1 MFCPKRMDRCLLSLV
16 AVLAG
21 LLLSAAVYAQ
31 GKVEYEIAFPNAAH
45 HEAEITVTF
54 TGAPTGKPL
63 EVWMSRSSPG
73 RYAIHEFAKNV
84 YSVKATDSSG
94 APLAITRPNPYQWNV
109 SGHKGTVRVSYTLF
123 ADYASGTY
131 SGIDNTHAHLNIPA
145 TFMWAKGMEEA
156 PIRVTFK
163 PLPNWKIGTQLAPTG
178 NPNVFTAPHMQY
190 FMDSPTELSNFFLRE
205 WKMTFGSKTYT
216 YRLVAHDTCA
226 DKDVDAFVEMLK
238 KMIPEHV
245 AVFGEPAPYDY
256 GTYTFI
262 SCYMPQVF
270 GDGMEHRNS
279 TSLTGTRSLSGGGRG
294 NLGTASHEFFH
305 SWNTE
310 RLRAQGIE
318 PFNFE
323 GANMSQGLWVG
334 EGFTQY
340 YGPLLLKRAG
350 FSDDLNYVRGLAG
363 TINNV
368 VNSPARRYFSAVE
381 MSMQAPFADGGIS
394 TDPNNRSNTFISY
407 YTYGS
412 AIAIGLELTLRSR
425 FKLTMDDYMKALW
438 QAYGKPEKAFSVADL
453 RNTLAK
459 LTGDAAFAKEFFERY
474 IEGKEV
480 VDYAKLLEH
489 AGYVLRQARPGK
501 AWLDAQL
508 REQNGVLS
516 IVNATS
522 VGGPLYVAGLD
533 RGDRVTSLD
542 GQAVATA
549 ADVQRIIGAH
559 KPGDKLAIEF
569 EQRGE
574 KKRAE
579 LVLTQDPQMEIVAFE
594 NAGREVTEEIKKF
607 REQWL
612 GTKVRQ

>member
-1 MFCPKRMDRCLLSLV
+1 MFCPKRTGRNLLSLA

-45 HEAEITVTF
+45 HEAEITVIF
-54 TGAPTGKPL
+54 TGAPAGKPL

-73 RYAIHEFAKNV
+73 RYAVHEFAKNV
-84 YSVKATDSSG
+84 YSVKADDGSG
-94 APLAITRPNPYQWNV
+94 ASLTITRPSPYQWLV
-109 SGHKGTVRVSYTLF
+109 SGHKGKVRVSYTLF

-145 TFMWAKGMEEA
+145 TFMWAKGLEEA

-163 PLPNWKIGTQLAPTG
+163 PLANWKIGTQLAPTE
-178 NPNVFTAPHMQY
+178 NPNVFTAPHLQY

-205 WKMTFGSKTYT
+205 WKMTFGSKSYT

-238 KMIPEHV
+238 KMITEQV
-245 AVFGEPAPYDY
+245 AVFGEPPSYDY
-256 GTYTFI
+256 GTYTFVA
-262 SCYMPQVF
+262 CYMPQVF

-279 TSLTGTRSLSGGGRG
+279 TSLTGTRSLSGGARG

-305 SWNTE
+305 SWNME
-310 RLRAQGIE
+310 RFRAQGIE
-318 PFNFE
+318 PFDFE
-323 GANMSQGLWVG
+323 RANMTEGLWMG

-340 YGPLLLKRAG
+340 YGPLILKRAG
-350 FSDDLNYVRGLAG
+350 FSDDLNFVRGLAG

-368 VNSPARRYFSAVE
+368 VNSPARQYFSAVG
-381 MSMQAPFADGGIS
+381 MSMQAPFADGGVS
-394 TDPNNRSNTFISY
+394 TDPTNRSNTFISY

-425 FKLTMDDYMKALW
+425 FHLSLDDYMKALW
-438 QAYGKPEKAFSVADL
+438 QAYGKPEKAYSMADL

-459 LTGDAAFAKEFFERY
+459 LTGDAAFAKDFFERY
-474 IEGKEV
+474 IQGKEV
-480 VDYAKLLEH
+480 VDYAKLLES
-489 AGYVLRQARPGK
+489 AGFVLRQARPGK

-508 REQNGVLS
+508 RDQNGAVT
-516 IVNATS
+516 VANATS

-542 GQAVATA
+542 GQAVAA
-549 ADVQRIIGAH
+549 SADVQRIIGAH

-569 EQRGE
+569 DQRGE

-579 LVLTQDPQMEIVAFE
+579 LVLTQDPQLEIVAFE
-594 NAGREVTEEIKKF
+594 NAGREVTDEIKKF

-612 GTKVRQ
+612 GPHARQ